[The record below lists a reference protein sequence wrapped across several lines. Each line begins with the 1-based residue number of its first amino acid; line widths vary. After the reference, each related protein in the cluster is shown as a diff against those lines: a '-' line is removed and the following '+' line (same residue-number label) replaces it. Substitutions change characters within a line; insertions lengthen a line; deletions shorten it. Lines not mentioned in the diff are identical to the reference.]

1 MPSISRRRLLAGGA
15 AVGVAGGLGLLPAKY
30 LPASVAQ
37 ARLSVRPVPEVSA
50 RPPVTDGHEA
60 SAHEA
65 LQSLVDRAESE
76 WSRVE
81 DQQAAVERLP
91 GLANPERSI
100 DSARDY
106 LDDIPGESGWEV
118 LFSSRIGAQFAG
130 EAIGGTRLAVD
141 EASGESL
148 AEQAREIQANVAD
161 ERERVTYEVTDPATD
176 LARLYWVEKWLH
188 SAQLN
193 SYRTGVY
200 VGQDEPTVEYDDHE
214 FVRTWGSHM
223 QARRSLA
230 DAARLYD
237 DYRDGADGEW
247 RDLTDHVETV
257 ESELWTEARER
268 SFTTDEFEERSA
280 AIESLPEGPLRTY
293 RWQAMFYVQNAN
305 VEFVDDL
312 STGLPLYR
320 AVGNAE
326 TVLRARA
333 LADAPDDPF
342 EDSVPVSL
350 LARTKR
356 DGLAL
361 LRDHLDAV
369 PEQSVRGLLLREG
382 RRLLWAGDTQLDNGG
397 EVDHPRARAYARYRL
412 GVGYLRHVDE
422 VAARLDRPA

>member
-15 AVGVAGGLGLLPAKY
+15 AVGAAGGLGLLPAKY

-37 ARLSVRPVPEVSA
+37 ARLSFRPVPDVSA
-50 RPPVTDGHEA
+50 RPPVTDDHEGA
-60 SAHEA
+60 ARDA
-65 LQSLVDRAESE
+65 LQSLVERAEQE

-81 DQQAAVERLP
+81 DQDAAIEALP

-118 LFSSRIGAQFAG
+118 LFSARIGAQYAG
-130 EAIGGTRLAVD
+130 EAIGGTRLALG
-141 EASGESL
+141 EASGEFL

-176 LARLYWVEKWLH
+176 LARLYWVERWLH

-193 SYRTGVY
+193 TYRTGVY
-200 VGQDEPTVEYDDHE
+200 TGQDEPTAEYDDHE
-214 FVRTWGSHM
+214 LVRTWGSHM
-223 QARRSLA
+223 QARRSRA

-237 DYRDGADGEW
+237 DYRDGAAGEW
-247 RDLTDHVETV
+247 RDLTDHVEAV
-257 ESELWTEARER
+257 EAELRAEARER
-268 SFTTDEFEERSA
+268 SFTTDEFDHRSA
-280 AIESLPEGPLRTY
+280 EIESLPESPLRTY
-293 RWQAMFYVQNAN
+293 RWQTMFYVQNSN

-312 STGLPLYR
+312 SAGLPLYR

-326 TVLRARA
+326 VILRAQA
-333 LADAPDDPF
+333 LADVPDQPF

-369 PEQSVRGLLLREG
+369 PEQSIRGLLLREG
-382 RRLLWAGDTQLDNGG
+382 RRLLWAGDTQLDNGD
-397 EVDHPRARAYARYRL
+397 VDHPRARAYARYRL
-412 GVGYLRHVDE
+412 GVGYLRHVGE
-422 VAARLDRPA
+422 MAARLEQPA